1 MMNVNFFEK
10 KKINLL
16 PYIIG
21 GFFIVFLVII
31 GIYLYLARINYQNVI
46 DKKIIG

>member
-21 GFFIVFLVII
+21 GLFVVFLTIV
-31 GIYLYLARINYQNVI
+31 GIYFYLARINSQNVI
-46 DKKIIG
+46 DEKIIG